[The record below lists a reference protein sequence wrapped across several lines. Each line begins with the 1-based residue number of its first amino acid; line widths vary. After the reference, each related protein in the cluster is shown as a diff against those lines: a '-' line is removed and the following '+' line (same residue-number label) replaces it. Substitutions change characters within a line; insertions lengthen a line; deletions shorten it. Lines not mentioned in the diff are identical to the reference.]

1 MPARN
6 VTKEPEATTDIENVL
21 EGFTDGL
28 AWKKLGFRGEVYVI
42 RELPIGEYDEIVKK
56 ATRKEKVTDPDTG
69 VSNEVDMLDQNL
81 QSRLMLKACLTE
93 PKIEVTKLGTR
104 LTVALNRAVNELH
117 YGNEPDELRPVK
129 KDDDGEGP
137 KAGR

>member
-1 MPARN
+1 MPTR
-6 VTKEPEATTDIENVL
+6 VTDKEPETEKLL

-28 AWKKLGFRGEVYVI
+28 AWQKLGFRGEVYLV

-81 QSRLMLKACLTE
+81 QSRLMLKECLVE
-93 PKIEVTKLGTR
+93 PASLDVKKLGTR
-104 LTVALNRAVNELH
+104 LTVALNRAINNLH
-117 YGNEPDELRPVK
+117 YGDEPDELRPVK

-137 KAGR
+137 KGSR